1 MYEVS
6 PGTLLVGPGS
16 TGEEGFK
23 LFEIPPEELS
33 TARLLSGN
41 PAPDFDMFSHGAGRH
56 DLAGGRLFGKLAV
69 PRQRCAKPLSDSAAP
84 LCARQTDLD
93 HRDGPDCVRRRPVVC
108 FVSRYFPVS
117 GPTGPLCKKTM
128 CRLSFTTNLSRTNS
142 AELRLSGTAL
152 HYALIAQELIGN
164 TVELNGQPLA
174 LTEADQLLTL

>member
-1 MYEVS
+1 MSRRSNQHHATLQNLMYEVS

-69 PRQRCAKPLSDSAAP
+69 PRQRCAKPLSDSAGP

-93 HRDGPDCVRRRPVVC
+93 HRDGPDCVQRRPVVC

-117 GPTGPLCKKTM
+117 GPTGPLCKKR
-128 CRLSFTTNLSRTNS
+128 CVDCLP
-142 AELRLSGTAL
+142 
-152 HYALIAQELIGN
+152 Q
-164 TVELNGQPLA
+164 
-174 LTEADQLLTL
+174 LTLAGPSRQSLGFQGPHFITR